1 MFFRESS
8 LPKKKL
14 NEVRKVKG
22 ILEKSLDIKIKFEND
37 SILFESENTFS
48 INIFEDF
55 LRALNVGF
63 PLEDA
68 LKIVT
73 EDFIIKE
80 IDVERFTGKDKKH
93 KRRVIARVIGR
104 EGSAKR
110 TIEEMT
116 STKIMIGDRMIYIL
130 GLPDDVSLAM
140 EALEEILK
148 GRKHS
153 TAYRRIRKRARWR
166 KLERKYGVLI

>member
-1 MFFRESS
+1 MFFKESS

-14 NEVRKVKG
+14 KEVRRVKE
-22 ILEKSLDIKIKFEND
+22 ILEKNLNIEIKFEND
-37 SILFESENTFS
+37 SILFESDSTFS
-48 INIFEDF
+48 INVFEEF
-55 LRALNVGF
+55 LRALNAGF
-63 PLEDA
+63 PLKDA

-73 EDFIIKE
+73 ENFIIKE

-93 KRRVIARVIGR
+93 KRRMIARVIGR

-116 STKIMIGDRMIYIL
+116 STKIVIGDRMVYIM
-130 GLPDDVSLAM
+130 GLPDDVSLAV

-166 KLERKYGVLI
+166 KLERKYGALT